1 MVALRLAGA
10 AVTLIAFAPIA
21 HAFNWPAQLQK
32 SPTDLQAALGT
43 SASCKETDF
52 SAPVDLVDQNTKV
65 QADLL
70 NPIIN
75 TAGAFSLGDLSIDY
89 DEHRRFNSDS
99 VRLMTC
105 VLGREATATAYVYNA
120 SIFRIAIRYDRCQER
135 REENILLSKET
146 EFVCSGVDLT
156 EKPFD
161 TSLYAE
167 IKKIPHGYQ
176 TAYEWIPSSHEGY
189 GPAEERLLFSL
200 ECDGDNEF
208 TRTLR
213 ASNRSNRCLLAVDN
227 KDIKH
232 WSGAAIYERYEDGY
246 LADEV
251 TSHLAASRL
260 FVDLPAEQRALEAM
274 LPEAQTMISGIQNRI
289 EERLAAKKSKEDA
302 VSDLLGADTTPD

>member
-1 MVALRLAGA
+1 MVAIRLTGA
-10 AVTLIAFAPIA
+10 AVTLIAFTPIA
-21 HAFNWPAQLQK
+21 HAFDWPAQLQK
-32 SPTDLQAALGT
+32 SPTALQAALGS
-43 SASCKETDF
+43 SASCKESDF
-52 SAPVDLVDQNTKV
+52 SVPVDLVDQSTKV

-70 NPIIN
+70 NPI
-75 TAGAFSLGDLSIDY
+75 TTSAGAFSLGDLSIDY
-89 DEHRRFNSDS
+89 DQYRRFRSDS
-99 VRLMTC
+99 VTLTTC
-105 VLGREATATAYVYNA
+105 ILGREATAIAYVYNA
-120 SIFRIAIRYDRCQER
+120 RIFRIAIRYDRCQER
-135 REENILLSKET
+135 REENLLLSKET

-176 TAYEWIPSSHEGY
+176 TAYEWIPSSHKGY

-200 ECDGDNEF
+200 ECDGYNEL
-208 TRTLR
+208 TGVLR
-213 ASNRSNRCLLAVDN
+213 ASKGSKRCLLAVDN
-227 KDIKH
+227 KDIEH

-251 TSHLAASRL
+251 TAHLAASRL

-302 VSDLLGADTTPD
+302 VSDLLGADK